1 MAKTLTYSQKV
12 GGWPSFYSY
21 YPERMISMNNKFYS
35 FYRGEMYV
43 HNHPG
48 SYIGTST
55 LTGVFNDSPHDVKH
69 FKTISTESEKAWS
82 FTFET
87 DLEKG
92 EASDFVKKEGEYFS
106 NINTTT
112 TSDYADTNNRGSQGI
127 GVCTVRSRVGDTFT
141 ITFASDINKMTSTG
155 DLITAYDDGTGD
167 QVKVGTVTSVSGKSM
182 EVYRYDVNSAVE
194 VGNFVFFSK
203 PVAIESYGLKGY
215 YMKYTLSTTSQTPS
229 SVFSIGTSLFK
240 SYS

>member
-12 GGWPSFYSY
+12 KGWPSFYSY
-21 YPERMISMNNKFYS
+21 YPERMVSMNNKFYS
-35 FYRGEMYV
+35 FYRGEIHV

-55 LTGVFNDSPHDVKH
+55 LTGVFNESPHDVKH

-82 FTFET
+82 FIFET

-92 EASDFVKKEGEYFS
+92 EAYSFVKKEGEYFS

-112 TSDYADTNNRGSQGI
+112 TSDYAETDNRGSQGI
-127 GVCTVRSRVGDTFT
+127 GVCAFRSRDGDTFT
-141 ITFASDINKMTSTG
+141 VTFDNDINKMISTG
-155 DLITAYDDGTGD
+155 DLVIAYNEGTGD
-167 QVKVGTVTSVSGKSM
+167 QNKVGTVTSVNGKSM
-182 EVYRYDVNSAVE
+182 EVYRFNASSAVE
-194 VGNFVFFSK
+194 IGDFVLFSK
-203 PVAIESYGLKGY
+203 PASIESYGLKGY
-215 YMKYTLSTTSQTPS
+215 YMKYTLSTTSQVPS